1 MTPVSPQAT
10 ILVFQALAQYHVA
23 LPRQLELNLDV
34 SVLLP
39 RRANAIT
46 YRIENNNA
54 LVARSAEVRRRAT
67 PVTTVTGVTITTV
80 TAVTTARGA
89 ILVTGATVATWIV
102 EMRLAGA
109 PRWHCW
115 RRPLCALGCPRPS
128 PLSPVPTDQAERGL
142 HCESRGH
149 WQGDN
154 DSGDRLQRQSAREGK
169 QV

>member
-67 PVTTVTGVTITTV
+67 PVTGVTIVTVTAV
-80 TAVTTARGA
+80 TAVTTAGGA

>member
-89 ILVTGATVATWIV
+89 ILVTGATVATWMV

>member
-89 ILVTGATVATWIV
+89 ILVTGATVAT
-102 EMRLAGA
+102 
-109 PRWHCW
+109 
-115 RRPLCALGCPRPS
+115 
-128 PLSPVPTDQAERGL
+128 
-142 HCESRGH
+142 
-149 WQGDN
+149 
-154 DSGDRLQRQSAREGK
+154 
-169 QV
+169 

>member
-67 PVTTVTGVTITTV
+67 PVTAVTGVTVTTI

-89 ILVTGATVATWIV
+89 ILVTGATVATWVV

-115 RRPLCALGCPRPS
+115 RRPLCALGCPHPS